1 MSTAVVDADSL
12 AETAVVS
19 IGDCATQLPL
29 RCLQHNPAVE
39 QRFID
44 EADGHR
50 CTIVESDNIRHN
62 AVEALALG
70 IVRARSSP
78 SNDSGQ
84 GREERKVER
93 ERERACLCV
102 RVSESPTAGSFQH
115 QPAEA
120 EGPSIGLGSGQR
132 YSHASSRNMVYEV
145 NLMSVRMEE
154 TISSAV
160 FELKGESLWRYSQTA
175 TVVP

>member
-93 ERERACLCV
+93 ERERERERESVFVCE
-102 RVSESPTAGSFQH
+102 SE
-115 QPAEA
+115 
-120 EGPSIGLGSGQR
+120 
-132 YSHASSRNMVYEV
+132 
-145 NLMSVRMEE
+145 
-154 TISSAV
+154 
-160 FELKGESLWRYSQTA
+160 
-175 TVVP
+175 